1 MKNLITQRVKL
12 QNYVLKTHCAIP
24 TDVIQNAKFSY
35 LGPQI
40 PRNSREFFATTEE
53 HVLHIS

>member
-12 QNYVLKTHCAIP
+12 QNYVLKMRCAIP

-40 PRNSREFFATTEE
+40 P
-53 HVLHIS
+53 